1 MRIVHHPGR
10 AVDASLSLEQ
20 RSAMGALYE
29 ANWDKV
35 QSSMNALIESH
46 HESSP
51 NPAGV
56 AVATSPGAIPTP
68 ATTYRSSTVAGSSED
83 DEGLPDEDEDRDTF
97 QESSGSGVLK
107 ALNGYRPA
115 TIRRARR
122 RQFPEW
128 DELKEPSLTQLEQ
141 LEIGSSKYHTVRGR
155 MFEGTHKSRPS
166 LRGADGGALG
176 RFHTDPYT
184 DLATGRSA
192 GSTLKRSNT
201 VAAQIPQAQQ
211 RTLDRR
217 ELFLPKKAERIRQ
230 QRPAIDEYSDYQR
243 QPVSRYPGGA
253 VESASLRGVVDSL
266 DSKLRSS
273 KLCDNGARY
282 RDRSSPADY
291 RRGSDDSESN
301 LSIGDRM
308 TTYRSDNDLCS
319 QIYREGSRNGSLASI
334 PRATATLSRNKTI
347 RGRPILEDIPADL
360 LPRIEPQKPKK
371 AGAKKVGFGKMLY
384 NTISAGTKF
393 PRTLLKS
400 HFGGARDGD
409 TSEYESI
416 DTTGD
421 GYHQDES
428 PPPSSFMSSSS
439 GASSTASSS
448 PAKGSSTFKK
458 LFGGNRA
465 TVTAAGSRS
474 GSSSSSSS
482 GTSSN
487 HNTTGGHH
495 YPHRTQHYSAS
506 SSDSAESFIIPTAGV
521 HGVGVGLG
529 GGRFPSLVPVHTY
542 ARKRRTG
549 EPSPFRRR
557 RIAGQGRVE
566 VSREGKYLSTLSGAK
581 VLGELAILYH
591 CQRTATITAAT
602 DCKLWAIE
610 RQCFQTI
617 MMRTG
622 LIRQAEY
629 SDFLKSVP
637 IFKNLPEDTLCKISD
652 VLEECYYQKGD
663 YIIRQ
668 GARGDTFFIISKGQV
683 RVTIRQDTTQEE
695 KFIRTLGKG
704 DFFGEKALQ
713 GDDLRTANIIC
724 DSPEGVT
731 CLVIDRDTFNQ
742 LISNLDEIRNRYND
756 ESVSQRKKIYE
767 EFREVKLS
775 DLRVISTLGVG
786 GFGRVELVQLAQDK
800 SRSFALKQMKKAQ
813 IVETRQQQ
821 HIMSEKEI
829 MSEANSD
836 FIVKLYKTFKDRKYL
851 YMLMESC
858 LGGEL
863 WTILRDR
870 GHFDDGTTRFYTA
883 CVVEAFDYLHSRNI
897 IYRDLKPENLL
908 LDVSGYVKLV
918 DFGFA
923 KKLQSGRKTWT
934 FCGTPEYVAPEVILN
949 RGHDISADYWSLGV
963 LMFELLTGTPPFTGA
978 DPMRTYNII
987 LKGIDAIEFPRNI
1000 TRNAS
1005 ALIKKL
1011 CRDNPTERLG
1021 YQRGGISEIQKHKWF
1036 DGFYWEGLRNRS
1048 LPPPILPKVQS
1059 VVDTANF
1066 DDYPADPDGPPPDD
1080 LSGWDDDF

>member
-1 MRIVHHPGR
+1 MSSSKPPTMK
-10 AVDASLSLEQ
+10 
-20 RSAMGALYE
+20 SAL
-29 ANWDKV
+29 
-35 QSSMNALIESH
+35 H
-46 HESSP
+46 
-51 NPAGV
+51 AGMLGNKGSKNGN
-56 AVATSPGAIPTP
+56 TGN
-68 ATTYRSSTVAGSSED
+68 GSSVDGRPVASGMPGLSAAGCKYDRTIED
-83 DEGLPDEDEDRDTF
+83 TVVALRRELRTVYETLREQNEKLVDLERDVRDRDI
-97 QESSGSGVLK
+97 SIRYLK
-107 ALNGYRPA
+107 NEYRKLKEYYQSNKSDLSVPPNFTLNGGA
-115 TIRRARR
+115 SKENGAANVDDLL
-122 RQFPEW
+122 QKLQK
-128 DELKEPSLTQLEQ
+128 ELKEKDVMVRELNQKVIRLSNNLIFVQKESLSKDDRLDELQNEIDKFRQVVRPITKAMIEKRCSEDTFDNWSPGVENTRVLPVSEPRIKRQAISAEPLSSLAGMQGDLIKIPKSSLSREIIKSAILDNDFMKN
-141 LEIGSSKYHTVRGR
+141 LEIT
-155 MFEGTHKSRPS
+155 
-166 LRGADGGALG
+166 
-176 RFHTDPYT
+176 
-184 DLATGRSA
+184 
-192 GSTLKRSNT
+192 
-201 VAAQIPQAQQ
+201 QI
-211 RTLDRR
+211 R
-217 ELFLPKKAERIRQ
+217 EIV
-230 QRPAIDEYSDYQR
+230 DCMY
-243 QPVSRYPGGA
+243 PVQY
-253 VESASLRGVVDSL
+253 
-266 DSKLRSS
+266 
-273 KLCDNGARY
+273 
-282 RDRSSPADY
+282 
-291 RRGSDDSESN
+291 
-301 LSIGDRM
+301 
-308 TTYRSDNDLCS
+308 
-319 QIYREGSRNGSLASI
+319 
-334 PRATATLSRNKTI
+334 
-347 RGRPILEDIPADL
+347 
-360 LPRIEPQKPKK
+360 
-371 AGAKKVGFGKMLY
+371 
-384 NTISAGTKF
+384 
-393 PRTLLKS
+393 
-400 HFGGARDGD
+400 
-409 TSEYESI
+409 
-416 DTTGD
+416 
-421 GYHQDES
+421 
-428 PPPSSFMSSSS
+428 
-439 GASSTASSS
+439 
-448 PAKGSSTFKK
+448 
-458 LFGGNRA
+458 
-465 TVTAAGSRS
+465 AAGSLIIKEGDV
-474 GSSSSSSS
+474 GSIV
-482 GTSSN
+482 
-487 HNTTGGHH
+487 
-495 YPHRTQHYSAS
+495 YVM
-506 SSDSAESFIIPTAGV
+506 E
-521 HGVGVGLG
+521 
-529 GGRFPSLVPVHTY
+529 
-542 ARKRRTG
+542 
-549 EPSPFRRR
+549 E
-557 RIAGQGRVE
+557 GRVE

-652 VLEECYYQKGD
+652 VLEECYYQKDD

-683 RVTIRQDTTQEE
+683 RVTIRQPDTQEE

-756 ESVSQRKKIYE
+756 EGVSERKKIYE

-829 MSEANSD
+829 MSEANCD

>member
-1 MRIVHHPGR
+1 MASPKPAMAGGSKNGTSPKSGR
-10 AVDASLSLEQ
+10 NNGKLQPDAGAGNGRSIEDTVLSL
-20 RSAMGALYE
+20 
-29 ANWDKV
+29 
-35 QSSMNALIESH
+35 
-46 HESSP
+46 
-51 NPAGV
+51 
-56 AVATSPGAIPTP
+56 
-68 ATTYRSSTVAGSSED
+68 
-83 DEGLPDEDEDRDTF
+83 
-97 QESSGSGVLK
+97 
-107 ALNGYRPA
+107 
-115 TIRRARR
+115 
-122 RQFPEW
+122 
-128 DELKEPSLTQLEQ
+128 
-141 LEIGSSKYHTVRGR
+141 
-155 MFEGTHKSRPS
+155 
-166 LRGADGGALG
+166 
-176 RFHTDPYT
+176 
-184 DLATGRSA
+184 
-192 GSTLKRSNT
+192 
-201 VAAQIPQAQQ
+201 
-211 RTLDRR
+211 RR
-217 ELFLPKKAERIRQ
+217 ELREVY
-230 QRPAIDEYSDYQR
+230 ET
-243 QPVSRYPGGA
+243 
-253 VESASLRGVVDSL
+253 LREKNEQLVQLEKDV
-266 DSKLRSS
+266 
-273 KLCDNGARY
+273 
-282 RDRSSPADY
+282 RDRDI
-291 RRGSDDSESN
+291 
-301 LSIGDRM
+301 SIR
-308 TTYRSDNDLCS
+308 Y
-319 QIYREGSRNGSLASI
+319 
-334 PRATATLSRNKTI
+334 
-347 RGRPILEDIPADL
+347 
-360 LPRIEPQKPKK
+360 
-371 AGAKKVGFGKMLY
+371 
-384 NTISAGTKF
+384 
-393 PRTLLKS
+393 LKN
-400 HFGGARDGD
+400 
-409 TSEYESI
+409 E
-416 DTTGD
+416 
-421 GYHQDES
+421 
-428 PPPSSFMSSSS
+428 
-439 GASSTASSS
+439 
-448 PAKGSSTFKK
+448 FKK
-458 LFGGNRA
+458 LKDYYQSSKSDLSIPPNFNLNGHGKGSGDGGSLEDLLQKVQKECKEKDLQIRELNQKVIRLSNNLIYVQKESLSKDDRIDEFQNEIDKFRQVVRPITKA
-465 TVTAAGSRS
+465 MIEKRCSEESYDSFAPGIENTRILPVSQEPRMKRQAISAEPLSSLAGMQGDLIKIPKSSLSREIIKSAILDNDFMKNLEMTQIREIVDCMYPVQYGAGSLIIKEGDV
-474 GSSSSSSS
+474 GSIV
-482 GTSSN
+482 
-487 HNTTGGHH
+487 
-495 YPHRTQHYSAS
+495 YVM
-506 SSDSAESFIIPTAGV
+506 E
-521 HGVGVGLG
+521 
-529 GGRFPSLVPVHTY
+529 
-542 ARKRRTG
+542 
-549 EPSPFRRR
+549 E
-557 RIAGQGRVE
+557 GRVE

-602 DCKLWAIE
+602 DCKLWAVE

-637 IFKNLPEDTLCKISD
+637 IFKNLPEDTLGKISD

-683 RVTIRQDTTQEE
+683 RVTIRQPDTQEE

-756 ESVSQRKKIYE
+756 DAVSERKKIYE
-767 EFREVKLS
+767 EFRDVRLS
-775 DLRVISTLGVG
+775 DLRVIATLGVG

-800 SRSFALKQMKKAQ
+800 ARSFALKQMKKSQ

-836 FIVKLYKTFKDRKYL
+836 FIVKLFKTFKDRKYL

-1080 LSGWDDDF
+1080 LSGWDEDF

>member
-1 MRIVHHPGR
+1 MASSKSTTGSKNGTTTTTSAAGLKNHGKPHHEHR
-10 AVDASLSLEQ
+10 SIEDTVLSLRRELHEVYETLREKNEQ
-20 RSAMGALYE
+20 LVDLEKDVR
-29 ANWDKV
+29 
-35 QSSMNALIESH
+35 
-46 HESSP
+46 
-51 NPAGV
+51 
-56 AVATSPGAIPTP
+56 
-68 ATTYRSSTVAGSSED
+68 
-83 DEGLPDEDEDRDTF
+83 DRDISIRYLKNEYRKLKEYYQSNKSDLSIPPNF
-97 QESSGSGVLK
+97 NLNGNGKEDGGGSGNLEDLLQK
-107 ALNGYRPA
+107 L
-115 TIRRARR
+115 
-122 RQFPEW
+122 QK
-128 DELKEPSLTQLEQ
+128 ELKEKEHH
-141 LEIGSSKYHTVRGR
+141 I
-155 MFEGTHKSRPS
+155 
-166 LRGADGGALG
+166 
-176 RFHTDPYT
+176 
-184 DLATGRSA
+184 
-192 GSTLKRSNT
+192 
-201 VAAQIPQAQQ
+201 
-211 RTLDRR
+211 R
-217 ELFLPKKAERIRQ
+217 ELNQKVIRLSNNLIFVQ
-230 QRPAIDEYSDYQR
+230 KESLSKDDRIDEFQNEIDKFR
-243 QPVSRYPGGA
+243 Q
-253 VESASLRGVVDSL
+253 VVRPFTRAMIE
-266 DSKLRSS
+266 KR
-273 KLCDNGARY
+273 C
-282 RDRSSPADY
+282 
-291 RRGSDDSESN
+291 SDDTFDTWTPGVENTRVLPVNQEPRMKRQAISAEP
-301 LSIGDRM
+301 LS
-308 TTYRSDNDLCS
+308 
-319 QIYREGSRNGSLASI
+319 SLAGMQGDLIKI
-334 PRATATLSRNKTI
+334 PKSTLSREIIKSAILDNDFMKNLEMTQI
-347 RGRPILEDIPADL
+347 REIVDCMYPVQYG
-360 LPRIEPQKPKK
+360 
-371 AGAKKVGFGKMLY
+371 
-384 NTISAGTKF
+384 
-393 PRTLLKS
+393 
-400 HFGGARDGD
+400 
-409 TSEYESI
+409 
-416 DTTGD
+416 
-421 GYHQDES
+421 
-428 PPPSSFMSSSS
+428 
-439 GASSTASSS
+439 
-448 PAKGSSTFKK
+448 
-458 LFGGNRA
+458 
-465 TVTAAGSRS
+465 AGSLIIKEGDV
-474 GSSSSSSS
+474 GSIV
-482 GTSSN
+482 
-487 HNTTGGHH
+487 
-495 YPHRTQHYSAS
+495 YVM
-506 SSDSAESFIIPTAGV
+506 E
-521 HGVGVGLG
+521 
-529 GGRFPSLVPVHTY
+529 
-542 ARKRRTG
+542 
-549 EPSPFRRR
+549 E
-557 RIAGQGRVE
+557 GRVE

-602 DCKLWAIE
+602 DCKLWAVE

-637 IFKNLPEDTLCKISD
+637 IFKDLPEDTLCKISD

-683 RVTIRQDTTQEE
+683 RVTIRQPETQEE

-742 LISNLDEIRNRYND
+742 LISNLDEIKNRYND
-756 ESVSQRKKIYE
+756 DAVVQKKKIYE
-767 EFREVKLS
+767 EFRDVRLS
-775 DLRVISTLGVG
+775 DLRVLATLGVG

-800 SRSFALKQMKKAQ
+800 SRSFALKQMKKSQ

-870 GHFDDGTTRFYTA
+870 GHFDDSTTRFYTA

-1000 TRNAS
+1000 TRNAT

-1036 DGFYWEGLRNRS
+1036 DGFYWDGLRNRT

-1080 LSGWDDDF
+1080 LSGWDEEF